1 MRVVCGVKHGF
12 PHGPHL
18 ARWACPSLILHDNN
32 YVEVVRRKDGW
43 FMQKFFTNNYM
54 WLFFNM
60 NIHQIMDIIIK
71 DDSHA
76 IKTKV
81 LTLILT

>member
-1 MRVVCGVKHGF
+1 
-12 PHGPHL
+12 
-18 ARWACPSLILHDNN
+18 
-32 YVEVVRRKDGW
+32 
-43 FMQKFFTNNYM
+43 MQKFFTNNYM

-60 NIHQIMDIIIK
+60 NIHQIMDTIVE
-71 DDSHA
+71 DSGHV